1 MMTKGTI
8 ERMLRCVLPNVSRV
22 TYFTGSH
29 KFISLTM
36 TPPRKN
42 PQSRLR
48 LEDQLCF
55 ALYAA
60 TNAVTRAYRPLLD
73 AVGITY
79 PQYLV
84 LMVLWQD
91 SSHTMGEIAERL
103 GLPTHGVTPIVGRLE
118 AAGFVRRVRKA
129 PDLRVVWVS
138 LTRVGR
144 SLEITAAA
152 AQREVVCATH
162 LEAGALATLRN
173 QLQILVRRVD
183 EDQAGDLG
191 RIESRCQ

>member
-1 MMTKGTI
+1 
-8 ERMLRCVLPNVSRV
+8 MLHCVLPNLSRV
-22 TYFTGSH
+22 IYFANLNI
-29 KFISLTM
+29 ISSPTM
-36 TPPRKN
+36 ASLRKVPR
-42 PQSRLR
+42 SRLL

-73 AVGITY
+73 AINITY

-91 SSHTMGEIAERL
+91 NSHTMGEIAERL
-103 GLPTHGVTPIVGRLE
+103 GLPTHGISPIVGRLE

-129 PDLRVVWVS
+129 PDLRVVRVS
-138 LTRVGR
+138 LTRTGR
-144 SLEITAAA
+144 ALEITAAA

-162 LEAGALATLRN
+162 LEAGALTTLRN
-173 QLQILVRRVD
+173 QLHILVRRVD
-183 EDQAGDLG
+183 EDQAGNPD
-191 RIESRCQ
+191 RIERRCR